1 MALLN
6 DLDIVVD
13 F

>member
-6 DLDIVVD
+6 DLDIIVD